1 MAGAHAHGSR
11 RRRLQPLDGFEV
23 HAVGG
28 HLHQL
33 DAIPSGSSIH
43 ALVVAVDGH
52 LLRPREGHAVRRQL
66 LDHRIDVIHGEAEML
81 SPDVLS
87 RGRPVANGIGKQL
100 EVLIVRRE
108 GR

>member
-1 MAGAHAHGSR
+1 MSILTDLVLELLGGGIGPSTDGPR
-11 RRRLQPLDGFEV
+11 TCRNLQM
-23 HAVGG
+23 
-28 HLHQL
+28 
-33 DAIPSGSSIH
+33 SST
-43 ALVVAVDGH
+43 
-52 LLRPREGHAVRRQL
+52 VRQK
-66 LDHRIDVIHGEAEML
+66 